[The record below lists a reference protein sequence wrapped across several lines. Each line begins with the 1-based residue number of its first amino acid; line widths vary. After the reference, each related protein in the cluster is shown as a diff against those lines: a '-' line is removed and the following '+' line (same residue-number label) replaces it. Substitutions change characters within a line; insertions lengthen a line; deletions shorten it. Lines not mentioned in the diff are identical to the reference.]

1 MRSFPLRLI
10 TPSSGVTSPST
21 TRTSVDLP
29 APFGPSKVK
38 IFPGLSSSDTSERT
52 RRYQKKPRHFPGNQT
67 CHVNFSLA
75 VVMKCYNITLLIFI
89 TMIGRIMLHK
99 KTLLFA
105 ALSAALWGGATQ
117 AADAAVVASLKPVG
131 FIASAIADGV
141 TETQVLLPDGASEHD
156 YSLRPSDVKRLQ
168 NADLVVWVGP
178 EMEAFM
184 QKPVSKLPEAKQVT
198 IAQLEDVKPLL
209 MKSIHDDDDDHDH
222 AEKSDEDHHHGD
234 FNMHLWLSPE
244 IARATAV
251 AIHGKLVELMP
262 QSRAKLDANLK
273 DFEAQLAST
282 ETQVGNEL
290 APLKGKGYF
299 VFHDAYGYF
308 EKQFGLTPLGHFTV
322 NPEIQPG
329 AQRLH
334 EIRTQLVEQKATCV
348 FAEPQFRPA
357 VVESVARGTS
367 VRMGTLDPPGT
378 NIKLGKTSY
387 SEFLNQLANQYA
399 SCLKGD

>member
-1 MRSFPLRLI
+1 
-10 TPSSGVTSPST
+10 
-21 TRTSVDLP
+21 
-29 APFGPSKVK
+29 
-38 IFPGLSSSDTSERT
+38 
-52 RRYQKKPRHFPGNQT
+52 
-67 CHVNFSLA
+67 
-75 VVMKCYNITLLIFI
+75 
-89 TMIGRIMLHK
+89 MIGRIMLHK
-99 KTLLFA
+99 NTLLFA
-105 ALSAALWGGATQ
+105 ALSAALWGSATQ
-117 AADAAVVASLKPVG
+117 AANAAVVASLKPLG

-141 TETQVLLPDGASEHD
+141 TDTQVLLPDGASEHD

-168 NADLVVWVGP
+168 GADLVVWIGP

-184 QKPVSKLPEAKQVT
+184 EKSVSNIPEAKQVT
-198 IAQLEDVKPLL
+198 IAQLNDVKPLL
-209 MKSIHDDDDDHDH
+209 MKGADDDDDDHGHDHGH
-222 AEKSDEDHHHGD
+222 AEKGDAHHHHGD
-234 FNMHLWLSPE
+234 YNMHLWLSPE
-244 IARATAV
+244 IARASAV
-251 AIHGKLVELMP
+251 AIHEKLVELMP

-357 VVESVARGTS
+357 VVEAVARGTS
-367 VRMGTLDPPGT
+367 VRMGTLDPLGT

-387 SEFLNQLANQYA
+387 SAFLNQLANQYA

>member
-1 MRSFPLRLI
+1 
-10 TPSSGVTSPST
+10 
-21 TRTSVDLP
+21 
-29 APFGPSKVK
+29 
-38 IFPGLSSSDTSERT
+38 
-52 RRYQKKPRHFPGNQT
+52 
-67 CHVNFSLA
+67 
-75 VVMKCYNITLLIFI
+75 
-89 TMIGRIMLHK
+89 MIGRIMLHK
-99 KTLLFA
+99 NTLLFA
-105 ALSAALWGGATQ
+105 ALSAALWGSATQ
-117 AADAAVVASLKPVG
+117 AANATVVASLKPLG

-141 TETQVLLPDGASEHD
+141 TDTQVLLPDGASEHD

-168 NADLVVWVGP
+168 GADLVVWIGP

-184 QKPVSKLPEAKQVT
+184 EKSVKNIPNAKQVT
-198 IAQLEDVKPLL
+198 IAQLNDVKPLL
-209 MKSIHDDDDDHDH
+209 MKGADDDDDDHGHND
-222 AEKSDEDHHHGD
+222 AGGEKSDEHHHHGD
-234 FNMHLWLSPE
+234 YNMHLWLSPE
-244 IARATAV
+244 IARASAV
-251 AIHGKLVELMP
+251 AIHEKLVELMP

-357 VVESVARGTS
+357 VVEAVARGTS
-367 VRMGTLDPPGT
+367 VRMGTLDPLGT

-387 SEFLNQLANQYA
+387 SAFLNQLANQYA

>member
-1 MRSFPLRLI
+1 
-10 TPSSGVTSPST
+10 
-21 TRTSVDLP
+21 
-29 APFGPSKVK
+29 
-38 IFPGLSSSDTSERT
+38 
-52 RRYQKKPRHFPGNQT
+52 
-67 CHVNFSLA
+67 
-75 VVMKCYNITLLIFI
+75 
-89 TMIGRIMLHK
+89 
-99 KTLLFA
+99 
-105 ALSAALWGGATQ
+105 
-117 AADAAVVASLKPVG
+117 
-131 FIASAIADGV
+131 
-141 TETQVLLPDGASEHD
+141 
-156 YSLRPSDVKRLQ
+156 
-168 NADLVVWVGP
+168 
-178 EMEAFM
+178 
-184 QKPVSKLPEAKQVT
+184 
-198 IAQLEDVKPLL
+198 
-209 MKSIHDDDDDHDH
+209 MKSIHGDDDDHDH

-357 VVESVARGTS
+357 VVESRGQGDIRS
-367 VRMGTLDPPGT
+367 YGNVGSPGDEYQT
-378 NIKLGKTSY
+378 G
-387 SEFLNQLANQYA
+387 
-399 SCLKGD
+399 

>member
-1 MRSFPLRLI
+1 
-10 TPSSGVTSPST
+10 
-21 TRTSVDLP
+21 
-29 APFGPSKVK
+29 
-38 IFPGLSSSDTSERT
+38 
-52 RRYQKKPRHFPGNQT
+52 
-67 CHVNFSLA
+67 
-75 VVMKCYNITLLIFI
+75 
-89 TMIGRIMLHK
+89 MIGRIMLHK
-99 KTLLFA
+99 NTLLFA
-105 ALSAALWGGATQ
+105 ALSAALWGSATQ
-117 AADAAVVASLKPVG
+117 AANAAVVASLKPLG

-141 TETQVLLPDGASEHD
+141 TDTQVLLPDGASEHD

-168 NADLVVWVGP
+168 GADLVVWIGP

-184 QKPVSKLPEAKQVT
+184 EKSVNNIPQAKQVT
-198 IAQLEDVKPLL
+198 IAQLKDVKPLL
-209 MKSIHDDDDDHDH
+209 MKGADDDDDDHDH
-222 AEKSDEDHHHGD
+222 DHGHAEKGDAHHHHGD
-234 FNMHLWLSPE
+234 YNMHLWLSPE
-244 IARATAV
+244 IARASAV
-251 AIHGKLVELMP
+251 AIHEKLVELMP

-357 VVESVARGTS
+357 VVEAVARGTS
-367 VRMGTLDPPGT
+367 VRMGTLDPLGT

-387 SEFLNQLANQYA
+387 SAFLNQLANQYA

>member
-1 MRSFPLRLI
+1 
-10 TPSSGVTSPST
+10 
-21 TRTSVDLP
+21 
-29 APFGPSKVK
+29 
-38 IFPGLSSSDTSERT
+38 
-52 RRYQKKPRHFPGNQT
+52 
-67 CHVNFSLA
+67 
-75 VVMKCYNITLLIFI
+75 MKCYNITLLIFI

-99 KTLLFA
+99 KRFFSQHYPP
-105 ALSAALWGGATQ
+105 LSGEVQHRPQMPPL
-117 AADAAVVASLKPVG
+117 SLRLNPL

-141 TETQVLLPDGASEHD
+141 TETEVLLPDGASEHD

-184 QKPVSKLPEAKQVT
+184 QKPVSKLPGAKQVT

-209 MKSIHDDDDDHDH
+209 MKSIHGDDDDHDH

-367 VRMGTLDPPGT
+367 VRMGTLDPLGT

-387 SEFLNQLANQYA
+387 SEFLSQLANQYA